1 MNPKK
6 KVDDTEFFAVHL
18 ILNGFGDGEPGT
30 SSNRKLKVRFQ
41 ISLLCPEGRPLK
53 QAGEFLFSWN
63 ICIE

>member
-18 ILNGFGDGEPGT
+18 ILNGFGDSEQST
-30 SSNRKLKVRFQ
+30 NRKLKVRFQ

-53 QAGEFLFSWN
+53 QAGNQRSNLKYLRN
-63 ICIE
+63 